1 MLVGYWTYELCPQ
14 QHVRQFRKEGNRVGV
29 EFLLGSYDKRADKV
43 TVGVRGKLDKVF
55 VPHTFAQFYGNGT
68 ASRRAHVRVRCSQKN
83 EHALLGVEEPSTHE
97 YVLLFSSPL
106 GCELSCAYAAVAA
119 PARSSHARA
128 EVE

>member
-55 VPHTFAQFYGNGT
+55 VRNLGPLTQYAGKYMCARKQLPPGHPCLSLSPGDCRMSFV
-68 ASRRAHVRVRCSQKN
+68 RAM
-83 EHALLGVEEPSTHE
+83 A
-97 YVLLFSSPL
+97 
-106 GCELSCAYAAVAA
+106 
-119 PARSSHARA
+119 
-128 EVE
+128 